1 VAAFHFL
8 TRGTWLQSFAG
19 VGLTVADEFRIT
31 LFLRAFVLQPA

>member
-19 VGLTVADEFRIT
+19 AGLMVTDEFRIT
-31 LFLRAFVLQPA
+31 PFLQAFVLRPT